1 MKWVD
6 LNAIDGALKP
16 RIEQYFELK
25 WNYKKGVK
33 EEELIGDLPQ
43 SLRKDV
49 LNYIYEDLIAN
60 CEVFP
65 RENQGA
71 ITTITEK
78 LQRKLIPKEEYVI
91 RQGELAHDMYF
102 ILKGEVRVVTAT
114 GVTLATLGKHK
125 HFGEMA
131 LIQETASVRSTSII
145 ANTHV
150 QAAVLSRK
158 DFKLIC
164 ENYPEFK
171 TRMQEIIN

>member
-1 MKWVD
+1 M
-6 LNAIDGALKP
+6 
-16 RIEQYFELK
+16 
-25 WNYKKGVK
+25 
-33 EEELIGDLPQ
+33 
-43 SLRKDV
+43 
-49 LNYIYEDLIAN
+49 
-60 CEVFP
+60 FP

-150 QAAVLSRK
+150 
-158 DFKLIC
+158 
-164 ENYPEFK
+164 
-171 TRMQEIIN
+171 